1 MRILS
6 PSPTIAAKD
15 VISSQFAL
23 NIRVCDVDYVLSE
36 RITAEIKHYVRACAV
51 EAVLARNEANT
62 TMLELACTIHYAR
75 DVNQANLT
83 RNLRNRHIYPCF
95 PEKNIGGRAVHV
107 DVRPLERWDDST
119 METMSFMWSKPPW
132 RLIFADRGTPQGGA
146 AG

>member
-1 MRILS
+1 MGCNKAN
-6 PSPTIAAKD
+6 AA
-15 VISSQFAL
+15 
-23 NIRVCDVDYVLSE
+23 
-36 RITAEIKHYVRACAV
+36 
-51 EAVLARNEANT
+51 
-62 TMLELACTIHYAR
+62 MLELVCTIRYAK

-83 RNLRNRHIYPCF
+83 RNLRNRNIYPCF
-95 PEKNIGGRAVHV
+95 PEKTTGGRAVHV